1 MRAAAA
7 PLRRRP
13 PPTVTDAVLSTD
25 YERIVEDF
33 VSLEF
38 IDKSVDLKPLLPV
51 LARVFDS
58 ALAGGG
64 AKSFNF
70 QELAADLAQITF
82 DYPFRIPPYFALIIR
97 AIGVLEGIALVGN
110 PDFALVDEA
119 YPYISK
125 LLLTDDSP
133 RLRAALRYMVYGKN
147 SVFDSERLID
157 ILESY
162 ESFVT
167 ASKSARGGAHADLL
181 VLPASTAASA
191 AAASAPLAVLPPPPP
206 APASGGAAREAL
218 TFLFSPS
225 GLFFR
230 DFILDELVKG
240 VDASAR
246 VQASSAVNALGLG
259 NVRLPLLLPFASQP
273 RYIPLAPP
281 VTEEDR
287 AVVANCLKLLSF
299 LTNGQLSAAAGA
311 GGGSLPSITPGL
323 LSELLPLMPTVARE
337 IAPQLAQRLG
347 SRVLAR
353 AVRDNLL
360 DPAYL

>member
-1 MRAAAA
+1 M
-7 PLRRRP
+7 
-13 PPTVTDAVLSTD
+13 
-25 YERIVEDF
+25 
-33 VSLEF
+33 
-38 IDKSVDLKPLLPV
+38 
-51 LARVFDS
+51 
-58 ALAGGG
+58 
-64 AKSFNF
+64 
-70 QELAADLAQITF
+70 
-82 DYPFRIPPYFALIIR
+82 
-97 AIGVLEGIALVGN
+97 
-110 PDFALVDEA
+110 DEA

-133 RLRAALRYMVYGKN
+133 RLRAALRYMVYGPAAN

-167 ASKSARGGAHADLL
+167 ASKSARGGSHASVDVL
-181 VLPASTAASA
+181 VLPASTAAA
-191 AAASAPLAVLPPPPP
+191 AAPAPLSPPPPQPLVP
-206 APASGGAAREAL
+206 AASGGAAREAL